1 METFMP
7 RVSPAVAAP
16 NPGKHVN
23 YTLGMVLG
31 VDDFTQEFAYLS
43 GRDQW
48 LARDLI
54 GYGTVSGLKVRIE
67 EDNDKGPR
75 VLIEPGVALS
85 PRGQLIRVTPAQCAY
100 LNPWL
105 EANKEKLD
113 DAELLG
119 SPAGELRLY
128 VVLCYRDCA
137 TEMTPVPGEPCRSEE
152 ESMAASRLADDFRLE
167 LRLEAPDQQEEDA
180 LRDFVDW
187 LKQVEIT
194 DTGATTLDD
203 FLAAVRASAHLASL
217 SSPLSPLSSPLED
230 FMFGSPPSN
239 VSIPA
244 GRVGE
249 YLRAAFLVWVTEL
262 RPLWRPNWFGEW
274 QCCDQKVPENVQV
287 REECLLLAELDV
299 PLHRVALSNETKVDD
314 LNDIAIHEERRPF
327 LIHSRLLQEWLLS
340 GRDTQSLAGQVVAA
354 GGFRADGTAQFSFG
368 GLRAQRQSDPTLYR
382 LTGPWLNLPRSR
394 FIVRGTPQGAATNTA
409 GLTFEEIVGP
419 GIAVGILVRVTGPA
433 GTNVVG
439 FSVEISRY

>member
-1 METFMP
+1 
-7 RVSPAVAAP
+7 
-16 NPGKHVN
+16 
-23 YTLGMVLG
+23 
-31 VDDFTQEFAYLS
+31 
-43 GRDQW
+43 
-48 LARDLI
+48 
-54 GYGTVSGLKVRIE
+54 
-67 EDNDKGPR
+67 
-75 VLIEPGVALS
+75 
-85 PRGQLIRVTPAQCAY
+85 
-100 LNPWL
+100 
-105 EANKEKLD
+105 
-113 DAELLG
+113 
-119 SPAGELRLY
+119 
-128 VVLCYRDCA
+128 
-137 TEMTPVPGEPCRSEE
+137 
-152 ESMAASRLADDFRLE
+152 MAASRLADDFRLE